1 MNHLLPDLLTTPV
14 FSLWQQPVSGL
25 ELLAVLTGLGSV
37 WFTYKLHI
45 VNWPLGMVSVAS
57 YGSLFLGAKLYA
69 DALLQ
74 VAFFV
79 LCAYGWVSWARG
91 TRPSNEGAHILVAR
105 ASRRQAALTL
115 AIALTALVGIALAL
129 HRYTDSPAP
138 AIDAAIFSLSL
149 AATYGQAKAWLESW
163 WLWITVDIISVPLYY
178 SRGLPLTAVLYV
190 IFLLICLRGL
200 AAWRAQLVSPT
211 KEATA

>member
-1 MNHLLPDLLTTPV
+1 MNPLLPDLLTSPA

-25 ELLAVLTGLGSV
+25 ELLAVLAGLGSV

-74 VAFFV
+74 IAFFV
-79 LCAYGWVSWARG
+79 LCAYGWLSWAQG
-91 TRPSNEGAHILVAR
+91 KQGPHIPVAR
-105 ASRRQAALTL
+105 ASRRQATITL
-115 AIALTALVGIALAL
+115 AIALAALIGIALAL
-129 HRYTDSPAP
+129 HRHTDSPAP
-138 AIDAAIFSLSL
+138 AIDAAIFALSL
-149 AATYGQAKAWLESW
+149 AATYGQARAWLESW

-200 AAWRAQLVSPT
+200 AAWRAQLVEQAQGSLR
-211 KEATA
+211 ETAA